1 MGTVSLPERV
11 YAMDLLGPV
20 LVVATANRR
29 TLVYDIRNPTN
40 PYRDKESP
48 MRYQSRCVAIF
59 TDMAGFAL
67 GSIEGRVGIEY
78 IQVNITYRRYVFLNK
93 IAGKGSRSETQFCLQ
108 VSSR

>member
-1 MGTVSLPERV
+1 
-11 YAMDLLGPV
+11 MDLLGPV